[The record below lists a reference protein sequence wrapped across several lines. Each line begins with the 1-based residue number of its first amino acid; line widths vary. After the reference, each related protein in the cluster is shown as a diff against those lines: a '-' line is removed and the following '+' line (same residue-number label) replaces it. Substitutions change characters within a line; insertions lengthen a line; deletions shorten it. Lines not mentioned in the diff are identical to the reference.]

1 MINKVA
7 SAIYNNVTSGLIG
20 ITSTPTISMSQLED
34 DSVLE
39 FLQIVKEYSLKNLI
53 PRRDLFTAIN
63 SIEVDCKALD
73 RFPACSTPSYLGKPE
88 LHFEIPQIVN
98 DFSEEAI
105 EYVGSTDK
113 NYQYKVYL
121 DTSWQY
127 HKYLRRGSEKAFVY
141 IECTPNENNMYDG
154 WIFNAPFVKN
164 ISIIAIFK
172 DPRQVE
178 SFGCCSTED
187 GDGNLSFVWTEVI
200 KRVTEKYLR
209 YYKMLYAPVTSNT
222 QQPK

>member
-121 DTSWQY
+121 DTS
-127 HKYLRRGSEKAFVY
+127 
-141 IECTPNENNMYDG
+141 
-154 WIFNAPFVKN
+154 
-164 ISIIAIFK
+164 
-172 DPRQVE
+172 
-178 SFGCCSTED
+178 
-187 GDGNLSFVWTEVI
+187 
-200 KRVTEKYLR
+200 
-209 YYKMLYAPVTSNT
+209 
-222 QQPK
+222 